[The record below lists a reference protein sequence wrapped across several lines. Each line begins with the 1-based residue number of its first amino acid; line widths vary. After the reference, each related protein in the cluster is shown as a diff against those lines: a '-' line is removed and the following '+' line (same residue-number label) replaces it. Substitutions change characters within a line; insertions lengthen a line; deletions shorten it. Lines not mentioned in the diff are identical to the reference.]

1 MPETK
6 QDPTQRW
13 TKDCAKFLEGKTIKK
28 VRYMTNEEAEAMGW
42 FSRPLAI
49 FFDDGSFV
57 YASADDEGND
67 GGALF
72 TSSDDLPIIPVMR

>member
-1 MPETK
+1 MASKALTK
-6 QDPTQRW
+6 KWEYDIL
-13 TKDCAKFLEGKTIKK
+13 KHLKGKTIKT
-28 VRYMTNEEAEAMGW
+28 VRYMTEEEAKEMGW

-49 FFDDGSFV
+49 FFEDDSFI

-72 TSSDDLPIIPVMR
+72 TSIEDLPTIPVMR